1 MRRSKK
7 VGIKDL
13 KNNLSA
19 HLREVR
25 AGGRLLVS
33 DRDTVIAEIH
43 EPGVAYVGDENGDL
57 VLATWARAGAIS
69 LPTRPKAPLSPS
81 PVRLK
86 AGTAKRL
93 LTRDRDES
101 RP

>member
-43 EPGVAYVGDENGDL
+43 EPGMAYGVGEDL
-57 VLATWARAGAIS
+57 VLATWARAGAVT
-69 LPTRPKAPLSPS
+69 LPTRPKSPLPPS

-86 AGTAKRL
+86 EGTAERIL
-93 LTRDRDES
+93 ARDRDES
-101 RP
+101 RR

>member
-1 MRRSKK
+1 MPRSKK

-19 HLREVR
+19 HLRDVR

-33 DRDTVIAEIH
+33 DRDRVIAEIH
-43 EPGVAYVGDENGDL
+43 EPGVAYSGDDAADP
-57 VLATWARAGAIS
+57 VLAAWVRAGAVT
-69 LPTRPKAPLSPS
+69 LPTRPRSPLPPS

-86 AGTAKRL
+86 EGTAERIL
-93 LTRDRDES
+93 ARDRDET
-101 RP
+101 RR